1 MESTGE
7 MMCVKPEGGSDHR
20 GAAQQRGIAGSFG
33 AGGRLVKNGGQR
45 IGELR
50 RPRNQSRDTQYFRYK
65 QYKSAQRTL
74 IADEA
79 LVVQVGGLPV
89 KSSRTN
95 GVIVVV
101 PEKLVY
107 TFQRPGR

>member
-1 MESTGE
+1 
-7 MMCVKPEGGSDHR
+7 MCVKPEGGSDHR
-20 GAAQQRGIAGSFG
+20 GAAQQRGIAGGFG

-65 QYKSAQRTL
+65 QYKSAQRTI

-79 LVVQVGGLPV
+79 LVVQVGGAP
-89 KSSRTN
+89 
-95 GVIVVV
+95 VVV
-101 PEKLVY
+101 SRADGMFVVMPEKLMH